1 MKHDPTMQELL
12 DRIRK
17 AHADDVAQ
25 AVDKARSF
33 TAVEERLLRPR
44 QNMDRRAVM
53 MAVWG
58 AWTLLLLAM
67 LLYAAFG
74 L

>member
-1 MKHDPTMQELL
+1 MAHDPTMQELL

-17 AHADDVAQ
+17 AYADDVAQ
-25 AVDKARSF
+25 AVDKARSS
-33 TAVEERLLRPR
+33 TVVEERLLRPR
-44 QNMDRRAVM
+44 ANMDRRQVM

-58 AWTLLLLAM
+58 AWTLLFLVI

-74 L
+74 V

>member
-1 MKHDPTMQELL
+1 MTHDPTMQELL
-12 DRIRK
+12 ERIRK

-33 TAVEERLLRPR
+33 TAAEERLLRPR
-44 QNMDRRAVM
+44 ANMDRRGVM

-58 AWTLLLLAM
+58 AWTLLLLAI

>member
-1 MKHDPTMQELL
+1 MQELL

-17 AHADDVAQ
+17 AYADDVAQ
-25 AVDKARSF
+25 AVDKARSS
-33 TAVEERLLRPR
+33 TAMEEKLLRPR
-44 QNMDRRAVM
+44 GNMDRRAVM

-74 L
+74 S